1 MNTNFEVLVVGR
13 ASSRSDLDIEVPAAE
28 ATVGRR
34 HAEITID
41 SSPKCHIVDLGSTNG
56 TFIRDGKRW
65 KRIKQ
70 ASLHLDDPLR
80 LGDFST
86 SVAHLMTLRRIRR
99 APVQTK
105 PPRLEQGRLA
115 TAPAKPKSG
124 PRRNPITGEVE

>member
-1 MNTNFEVLVVGR
+1 MNANFEVLVVGR
-13 ASSRSDLDIEVPAAE
+13 ASSMSGLDIEVPAAE

-41 SSPKCHIVDLGSTNG
+41 SAQKCHIVDLGSTNG

-70 ASLHLDDPLR
+70 ASLLLDEPLR

-99 APVQTK
+99 APVSSN
-105 PPRLEQGRLA
+105 PPRPQQGRPVTPA
-115 TAPAKPKSG
+115 AKPESG

>member
-1 MNTNFEVLVVGR
+1 MNANFEVLVVGR
-13 ASSRSDLDIEVPAAE
+13 ASSMSGLDIEVPAAE

-41 SSPKCHIVDLGSTNG
+41 SSQRCHIVDLGSTNG
-56 TFIRDGKRW
+56 TFVRDGRRW

-70 ASLHLDDPLR
+70 ASLRLDDPLR
-80 LGDFST
+80 LGDFTT

-99 APVQTK
+99 APVPTK
-105 PPRLEQGRLA
+105 PPLPEQGRPA
-115 TAPAKPKSG
+115 TPSAKPKGG

>member
-1 MNTNFEVLVVGR
+1 MSG
-13 ASSRSDLDIEVPAAE
+13 LDIEVPAEE

-41 SSPKCHIVDLGSTNG
+41 SAHKCHIVDLGSTNG
-56 TFIRDGKRW
+56 TFVRDGKRW

-70 ASLHLDDPLR
+70 ASLCLDDPLR
-80 LGDFST
+80 LGDFNT

-99 APVQTK
+99 APVPSK
-105 PPRLEQGRLA
+105 PPLPEQGRA
-115 TAPAKPKSG
+115 ANAPARPKSG

>member
-1 MNTNFEVLVVGR
+1 MNANFEVLLVGR
-13 ASSRSDLDIEVPAAE
+13 ASSMSGLDIEVPAGE

-41 SSPKCHIVDLGSTNG
+41 SARKCHIVDLGSTNG
-56 TFIRDGKRW
+56 TFVRDGKRW

-70 ASLHLDDPLR
+70 ASLRLDDPLR
-80 LGDFST
+80 LGDFTT
-86 SVAHLMTLRRIRR
+86 SVAHLMTLRRIHC
-99 APVQTK
+99 APVPIK
-105 PPRLEQGRLA
+105 PPHPKQARPA